1 MAGDIA
7 LQRNERYQVAWLKVE
22 ERRKREGSHA
32 AQITLPTSLPAHQD
46 RHPHNIYLR
55 TFLLESKTAQA
66 LIQADRQ
73 DERLDLD
80 GFSLWS
86 AYGAYL
92 YFQVIV
98 FNAVFPAFAKAYI
111 FISILS
117 YFAMIIFYYKKIF

>member
-46 RHPHNIYLR
+46 RLPHNIHLR
-55 TFLLESKTAQA
+55 TFLLESKTAQT